1 MTSFVSIDPTT
12 GERIADYPALDAR
25 QIDRALDAA
34 RAAFAAWQR
43 ADVAERVA
51 PLRRAA
57 EILEARAD
65 AYALLMA
72 REMGKPLREGRAEIL
87 KCASVCRYYA
97 AEAAAMLTDQPRPS
111 DAARSYVA
119 HRPLGVVLGIMP
131 WNFPF
136 WQAIRFSAPTLA
148 AGNTVLLKHAPSVSG
163 CALALEALWR
173 EAGLPEGAF
182 QTLLAEVERLPAVIA
197 DPRVAAVSL
206 TGSSRAGRAVAAA
219 AGAALKP
226 CVLELGGSDP
236 AIVLADADLEL
247 AVEQCAVG
255 RMINGGQSCIAT
267 KRIIVSRPLRAAFEE
282 ALLARLARL
291 RAGDPRDEATELGP
305 MAREDLRDALARQVA
320 ASIAAGAACRL
331 GGQSPTGAGWFY
343 PVTLLADPHPAS
355 PACREEL
362 FGPVAT
368 LIEAADEEDA
378 IRLANDTAYG
388 LGAAIYS
395 RDSAHAEAIARDR
408 LEAGSAFVNAFVRS
422 DPRLPFGGTKDSGWG
437 RELGREGLL
446 AFTQAKTVW
455 VARG

>member
-1 MTSFVSIDPTT
+1 
-12 GERIADYPALDAR
+12 
-25 QIDRALDAA
+25 
-34 RAAFAAWQR
+34 
-43 ADVAERVA
+43 
-51 PLRRAA
+51 
-57 EILEARAD
+57 
-65 AYALLMA
+65 
-72 REMGKPLREGRAEIL
+72 MGKPLREGRAEVQ

-97 AEAAAMLTDQPRPS
+97 AEAAAMLADQPRPS
-111 DAARSYVA
+111 DAARSYVSP
-119 HRPLGVVLGIMP
+119 RPLGVVLGIMP

-148 AGNTVLLKHAPSVSG
+148 AGNTVLLKHAPSVTG
-163 CALALEALWR
+163 CALALEALWH
-173 EAGLPEGAF
+173 EAGVPEGGF
-182 QTLLAEVERLPAVIA
+182 QILLAELDQLPAVIA

-226 CVLELGGSDP
+226 CVLALGGSDP
-236 AIVLADADLEL
+236 AVVLADADLEL

-255 RMINGGQSCIAT
+255 RLINAGQSCIAT
-267 KRIIVSRPLRAAFEE
+267 KRIIVSRPLREAFEE

-291 RAGDPRDEATELGP
+291 RVGDPRDEATELGP
-305 MAREDLRDALARQVA
+305 LAREDLRDALARQVTQ
-320 ASIAAGAACRL
+320 SVAAGAVCRL
-331 GGQSPTGAGWFY
+331 GGQAPSGAGWYY
-343 PVTLLADPHPAS
+343 PVTLLTDPPPGS

-362 FGPVAT
+362 IGPVGT

-395 RDSAHAEAIARDR
+395 RDSARAEAIARDR

-422 DPRLPFGGTKDSGWG
+422 DPRLPFGGSKDSGWG

-446 AFTQAKTVW
+446 AFTSAKTVW
-455 VARG
+455 VA

>member
-12 GERIADYPALDAR
+12 GERFADYPALDAR

-72 REMGKPLREGRAEIL
+72 QEMGKPLREGRAEIL

-97 AEAAAMLTDQPRPS
+97 AEAAAMLADQPRPS

-182 QTLLAEVERLPAVIA
+182 QTLLAEVERLPSVIA

-236 AIVLADADLEL
+236 AVVLADADLEL

-255 RMINGGQSCIAT
+255 RLINGGQSCIAT

-305 MAREDLRDALARQVA
+305 MAREDLRDALARQVTQ
-320 ASIAAGAACRL
+320 SIAAGAACRL

-343 PVTLLADPHPAS
+343 PVTLLVDPHPAS

-368 LIEAADEEDA
+368 LIQADDEEDA

-395 RDSAHAEAIARDR
+395 RDSARAEAIARDR

-446 AFTQAKTVW
+446 AFTSAKTVW
-455 VARG
+455 VA

>member
-1 MTSFVSIDPTT
+1 MTTFISIDPST
-12 GERIADYPALDAR
+12 GERIASYPAMDAAR
-25 QIDRALDAA
+25 IDRALDAA
-34 RAAFAAWQR
+34 RSSFTAWQR
-43 ADVAERVA
+43 VDVAERVA
-51 PLRRAA
+51 PLQRAA
-57 EILEARAD
+57 EILEARTD

-72 REMGKPLREGRAEIL
+72 REMGKPLREGRAEVQ

-97 AEAAAMLTDQPRPS
+97 AEAAAMLADQPRPS
-111 DAARSYVA
+111 DAARSYVSP
-119 HRPLGVVLGIMP
+119 RPLGVVLGIMP

-148 AGNTVLLKHAPSVSG
+148 AGNTVLLKHAPSVTG
-163 CALALEALWR
+163 CALALEALWH
-173 EAGLPEGAF
+173 EAGVPEGGF
-182 QTLLAEVERLPAVIA
+182 QILLAELDQLPAVIA
-197 DPRVAAVSL
+197 DHRVAAVSL
-206 TGSSRAGRAVAAA
+206 TGSSRAGRSVAAA

-236 AIVLADADLEL
+236 AVVLADADLEL

-255 RMINGGQSCIAT
+255 RLINAGQSCIAT
-267 KRIIVSRPLRAAFEE
+267 KRIIVSRPLREAFEE

-291 RAGDPRDEATELGP
+291 RVGDPRDEATELGP
-305 MAREDLRDALARQVA
+305 LAREDLRDALARQVTQ
-320 ASIAAGAACRL
+320 SVAAGAVCRL
-331 GGQSPTGAGWFY
+331 GGQAPSGAGWYY
-343 PVTLLADPHPAS
+343 PVTLLTDPPPGS

-378 IRLANDTAYG
+378 IRLANDTAFG
-388 LGAAIYS
+388 LGAAVYS
-395 RDSAHAEAIARDR
+395 RDVARAEAIARDR

-446 AFTQAKTVW
+446 AFTSAKTVW
-455 VARG
+455 VA

>member
-1 MTSFVSIDPTT
+1 MTSFVSIDPST
-12 GERIADYPALDAR
+12 GERIASYPAMDAH

-34 RAAFAAWQR
+34 RSAFAAWQR
-43 ADVAERVA
+43 APIAERVA

-57 EILEARAD
+57 ELLEAGAD

-72 REMGKPLREGRAEIL
+72 REMGKPLKEGRAEIQ

-97 AEAAAMLTDQPRPS
+97 QEAAGMLADEPRPS
-111 DAARSYVA
+111 DAGRSYVS

-136 WQAIRFSAPTLA
+136 WQAIRYCAPTLA
-148 AGNTVLLKHAPSVSG
+148 AGNTVLLKHAPSVTG
-163 CALALEALWR
+163 CALALEDLWR
-173 EAGLPEGAF
+173 EAGLPAGGF
-182 QTLLAEVERLPAVIA
+182 QTLRAEVDKVPAVIA

-206 TGSSRAGRAVAAA
+206 TGSSRAGRSVAAA

-236 AIVLADADLEL
+236 ALILADADLEL
-247 AVEQCAVG
+247 AVEQCTVG

-267 KRIIVSRPLRAAFEE
+267 KRIIVSRSLRAAFEE
-282 ALLARLARL
+282 ALRARLARM
-291 RAGDPRDEATELGP
+291 RVGDPRDEATEVGP
-305 MAREDLRDALARQVA
+305 MAREDLRDHLARQVA
-320 ASIAAGAACRL
+320 ASIAAGAACPL
-331 GGQSPTGAGWFY
+331 GGKAPAGAGWYY
-343 PVTLLADPHPAS
+343 PVTLLTDPRPES

-368 LIEAADEEDA
+368 LVEAADEEEA
-378 IRLANDTAYG
+378 IRLANATTYG
-388 LGAAIYS
+388 LGAAVYS
-395 RDSAHAEAIARDR
+395 RDLARAEAIARER
-408 LEAGSAFVNAFVRS
+408 LEAGTAFVNAFVRS

-446 AFTQAKTVW
+446 AFTSAKTVW
-455 VARG
+455 VAQA

>member
-291 RAGDPRDEATELGP
+291 RAGDPRDEATDLGP

-422 DPRLPFGGTKDSGWG
+422 DPRLLFGGTKDSGWG

-446 AFTQAKTVW
+446 AFTSAKTVW
-455 VARG
+455 VA

>member
-12 GERIADYPALDAR
+12 GERFADYPALDAR

-72 REMGKPLREGRAEIL
+72 QEMGKPLREGRAEIL
-87 KCASVCRYYA
+87 KCTSVCRYYA
-97 AEAAAMLTDQPRPS
+97 AEAAAMLADQPRPS
-111 DAARSYVA
+111 DAARSYVSP
-119 HRPLGVVLGIMP
+119 RPLGVVLGIMP

-148 AGNTVLLKHAPSVSG
+148 AGNTVLLKHAPSVTG
-163 CALALEALWR
+163 CALALEALWH
-173 EAGLPEGAF
+173 EAGVPEGGF
-182 QTLLAEVERLPAVIA
+182 QILLAELDQLPAVIA

-206 TGSSRAGRAVAAA
+206 TGSSRAGRSVAAA

-236 AIVLADADLEL
+236 AVVLADADLEL

-255 RMINGGQSCIAT
+255 RLINAGQSCIAT

-291 RAGDPRDEATELGP
+291 RVGDPRDEATELGP
-305 MAREDLRDALARQVA
+305 LAREDLRDALARQVTQ
-320 ASIAAGAACRL
+320 SVAAGAVCRL
-331 GGQSPTGAGWFY
+331 GGQAPSGAGWYY
-343 PVTLLADPHPAS
+343 PVTLLTDPPS
-355 PACREEL
+355 GSLACREEL

-395 RDSAHAEAIARDR
+395 RDVARAEAIARDR

-446 AFTQAKTVW
+446 AFTSAKTVW
-455 VARG
+455 VA

>member
-12 GERIADYPALDAR
+12 GERFADYPALDAR

-57 EILEARAD
+57 EILEARTD

-87 KCASVCRYYA
+87 KCTSVCRYYA
-97 AEAAAMLTDQPRPS
+97 AEAAAMLADQPRPS
-111 DAARSYVA
+111 DAARSYVSP
-119 HRPLGVVLGIMP
+119 RPLGVVLGIMP

-148 AGNTVLLKHAPSVSG
+148 AGNTVLLKHAPSVTG
-163 CALALEALWR
+163 CALALEALWH
-173 EAGLPEGAF
+173 EAGVPEGGF
-182 QTLLAEVERLPAVIA
+182 QILLAELDQLPAVIA

-236 AIVLADADLEL
+236 AVVLADADLEL

-255 RMINGGQSCIAT
+255 RLINAGQSCIAT

-291 RAGDPRDEATELGP
+291 RVGDPRDEATELGP
-305 MAREDLRDALARQVA
+305 LAREDLRDALARQVTQ
-320 ASIAAGAACRL
+320 SVAAGAVCRL
-331 GGQSPTGAGWFY
+331 GGQAPSGAGWYY
-343 PVTLLADPHPAS
+343 PVTLLTDPPPGS

-395 RDSAHAEAIARDR
+395 RDSARAEAIARDR

-446 AFTQAKTVW
+446 AFTSAKTVW
-455 VARG
+455 VA

>member
-25 QIDRALDAA
+25 QIDRVLDAA

-446 AFTQAKTVW
+446 AFTSAKTVW
-455 VARG
+455 VA

>member
-12 GERIADYPALDAR
+12 GERFADYPALDAR

-51 PLRRAA
+51 PLQRAA
-57 EILEARAD
+57 EILEARTD

-72 REMGKPLREGRAEIL
+72 REMGKPLREGRAEVQ

-97 AEAAAMLTDQPRPS
+97 AEAAAMLADQPRPS
-111 DAARSYVA
+111 DAARSYVSP
-119 HRPLGVVLGIMP
+119 RPLGVVLGIMP

-148 AGNTVLLKHAPSVSG
+148 AGNTVLLKHAPSVTG
-163 CALALEALWR
+163 CALALEALWH
-173 EAGLPEGAF
+173 EAGVPEGGF
-182 QTLLAEVERLPAVIA
+182 QILLAELDQLPAVIA

-236 AIVLADADLEL
+236 AVVLADADLEL

-255 RMINGGQSCIAT
+255 RLINAGQSCIAT

-291 RAGDPRDEATELGP
+291 RVGDPRDEATELGP
-305 MAREDLRDALARQVA
+305 LAREDLRDALARQVTQ
-320 ASIAAGAACRL
+320 SVAAGAACRL
-331 GGQSPTGAGWFY
+331 GGQAPSGAGWYY
-343 PVTLLADPHPAS
+343 PVTLLTDPPPGS

-395 RDSAHAEAIARDR
+395 RDSARAEAIARDR

-446 AFTQAKTVW
+446 AFTSAKTVW
-455 VARG
+455 VA

>member
-12 GERIADYPALDAR
+12 GERFADYPALDAR

-97 AEAAAMLTDQPRPS
+97 AEAAAMLADQPRPS

-148 AGNTVLLKHAPSVSG
+148 VGNTVLLKHAPSVSG

-182 QTLLAEVERLPAVIA
+182 QTLLAEVERLPSVIA

-236 AIVLADADLEL
+236 AVVLADADLEL

-255 RMINGGQSCIAT
+255 RLINGGQSCIAT

-305 MAREDLRDALARQVA
+305 MAREDLRDALARQVTQ
-320 ASIAAGAACRL
+320 SIAAGAACRL

-343 PVTLLADPHPAS
+343 PVTLLVDPHPAS

-368 LIEAADEEDA
+368 LIQADDEEDA

-395 RDSAHAEAIARDR
+395 RDSARAEAIARDR
-408 LEAGSAFVNAFVRS
+408 LDAGSAFVNAFVRS

-446 AFTQAKTVW
+446 AFTSAKTVW
-455 VARG
+455 VA

>member
-12 GERIADYPALDAR
+12 GERFADYPALDAR

-97 AEAAAMLTDQPRPS
+97 AEAAVMLVDQPRPS

-182 QTLLAEVERLPAVIA
+182 QTLLAEVERLPSVIA

-236 AIVLADADLEL
+236 AVVLADADLEL

-255 RMINGGQSCIAT
+255 RLINGGQSCIAT

-305 MAREDLRDALARQVA
+305 MAREDLRDALARQVTQ
-320 ASIAAGAACRL
+320 SIAAGAACRL
-331 GGQSPTGAGWFY
+331 GGQPPTGVGWFY
-343 PVTLLADPHPAS
+343 PVTLLVDPHPAS

-368 LIEAADEEDA
+368 LIQADDEEDA

-395 RDSAHAEAIARDR
+395 RDSARAEAIARDR

-446 AFTQAKTVW
+446 AFTSAKTVW
-455 VARG
+455 VA

>member
-446 AFTQAKTVW
+446 AFTSAKTVW
-455 VARG
+455 VA

>member
-12 GERIADYPALDAR
+12 GERFADYPALDAR

-34 RAAFAAWQR
+34 RSSFTAWQR

-51 PLRRAA
+51 PLQRAA
-57 EILEARAD
+57 EILEARTD

-72 REMGKPLREGRAEIL
+72 REMGKPLREGRAEVQ

-97 AEAAAMLTDQPRPS
+97 AEAAAMLADQPRPS
-111 DAARSYVA
+111 DAARSYVSP
-119 HRPLGVVLGIMP
+119 RPLGVVLGIMP

-148 AGNTVLLKHAPSVSG
+148 AGNTVLLKHAPSVTG

-197 DPRVAAVSL
+197 DHRVAAVSL
-206 TGSSRAGRAVAAA
+206 TGSSRAGRSVAAA

-236 AIVLADADLEL
+236 AVVLADADLEL

-255 RMINGGQSCIAT
+255 RLINAGQSCIAT

-291 RAGDPRDEATELGP
+291 RVGDPRDEATELGP
-305 MAREDLRDALARQVA
+305 LAREDLRDALARQVTQ
-320 ASIAAGAACRL
+320 SVAAGAVCRL
-331 GGQSPTGAGWFY
+331 GGQAPSGAGWYY
-343 PVTLLADPHPAS
+343 PVTLLTDPPPGS

-378 IRLANDTAYG
+378 IRLANDTAFG
-388 LGAAIYS
+388 LGAAVYS
-395 RDSAHAEAIARDR
+395 RDVARAEAIARDR

-446 AFTQAKTVW
+446 AFTSAKTVW
-455 VARG
+455 VA

>member
-291 RAGDPRDEATELGP
+291 RAGDPRDEATDLGP

-446 AFTQAKTVW
+446 AFTSAKTVW
-455 VARG
+455 VA

>member
-1 MTSFVSIDPTT
+1 
-12 GERIADYPALDAR
+12 
-25 QIDRALDAA
+25 
-34 RAAFAAWQR
+34 
-43 ADVAERVA
+43 ERVA
-51 PLRRAA
+51 PLQRAA
-57 EILEARAD
+57 EILEARTD

-72 REMGKPLREGRAEIL
+72 REMGKPLREGRAEVQ

-97 AEAAAMLTDQPRPS
+97 AEAAAMLADQPRPS
-111 DAARSYVA
+111 DAARSYVSP
-119 HRPLGVVLGIMP
+119 RPLGVVLGIMP

-148 AGNTVLLKHAPSVSG
+148 AGNTVLLKHAPSVTG
-163 CALALEALWR
+163 CALALEALWH
-173 EAGLPEGAF
+173 EAGVPEGGF
-182 QTLLAEVERLPAVIA
+182 QILLAELDQLPAVIA

-206 TGSSRAGRAVAAA
+206 TGSSRAGRSVAAA

-236 AIVLADADLEL
+236 AVVLADADLEL

-255 RMINGGQSCIAT
+255 RLINAGQSCIAT

-291 RAGDPRDEATELGP
+291 RVGDPRDEATELGP
-305 MAREDLRDALARQVA
+305 LAREDLRDALARQVTQ
-320 ASIAAGAACRL
+320 SVAAGAACRL
-331 GGQSPTGAGWFY
+331 GGQAPSGAGWYY
-343 PVTLLADPHPAS
+343 PVTLLTDPPPGS

-378 IRLANDTAYG
+378 IRLANDTAFG
-388 LGAAIYS
+388 LGAAVYS
-395 RDSAHAEAIARDR
+395 RDVARAEAIARDR

-422 DPRLPFGGTKDSGWG
+422 DPRLPFGGSKDSGWG

-446 AFTQAKTVW
+446 AFTSAKTVW
-455 VARG
+455 VA

>member
-12 GERIADYPALDAR
+12 GERFADYPALDAR

-43 ADVAERVA
+43 VDVAERVA
-51 PLRRAA
+51 PLQRAA
-57 EILEARAD
+57 EMLEARTD

-72 REMGKPLREGRAEIL
+72 REMGKPLREGRAEVQ

-97 AEAAAMLTDQPRPS
+97 AEAAAMLADQPRPS
-111 DAARSYVA
+111 DAARSYVSP
-119 HRPLGVVLGIMP
+119 RPLGVVLGIMP

-148 AGNTVLLKHAPSVSG
+148 AGNTVLLKHAPSVTG
-163 CALALEALWR
+163 CALALEALWH
-173 EAGLPEGAF
+173 EAGVPEGGF
-182 QTLLAEVERLPAVIA
+182 QILLAELDQLPAVIA

-236 AIVLADADLEL
+236 AVVLADADLEL

-255 RMINGGQSCIAT
+255 RLINAGQSCIAT

-291 RAGDPRDEATELGP
+291 RVGDPRDEATELGP
-305 MAREDLRDALARQVA
+305 LAREDLRDALARQVTQ
-320 ASIAAGAACRL
+320 SVAAGAVCRL
-331 GGQSPTGAGWFY
+331 GGQAPSGAGWYY
-343 PVTLLADPHPAS
+343 PVTLLTDPPPGS

-378 IRLANDTAYG
+378 IRLANDTAFG
-388 LGAAIYS
+388 LGAAVYS
-395 RDSAHAEAIARDR
+395 RDVARAEAIARDR

-446 AFTQAKTVW
+446 AFTSAKTVW
-455 VARG
+455 VA